1 MAGEPLSV
9 KIPLPFV
16 PSLLL
21 WSDDG
26 SRLVACGSFWSFVD
40 FGTPGLAVIETAS
53 GAVAWQLDGLSCPAA
68 QIAGSRLAV
77 CQFANS
83 PGGGIA
89 GVGRVAAFD
98 LMTGQQLWL
107 HDQLFAVGI
116 AADPGGRWLAVNASN
131 HYAVLALEDGALLGR
146 VVLRPLLRFRPVISP
161 TGRHLAVADET
172 RMVIADLPSGA
183 IRHEIPTPAPTVTA
197 DIDEAGETLTMLCAD
212 ASVTEVDVASG
223 RPVGHAVLADTHL
236 PEGPLFLM
244 GGWPA
249 AFSPDRRIVAVT
261 VALGTSTFSARTG
274 VRIGSAPRPT
284 GVGARTAYS
293 PDARFLATTR
303 ITLDN
308 QVMTAPH
315 AQVVREQ
322 RLDARAAATFHRF
335 GRLAVGYRAE
345 GRGML
350 EIDAAAGGPL
360 QEIATAMSP
369 RAAVQRLDL
378 AGAETR
384 LVVSVS
390 DVLARLHSAATGEL
404 LFERGHPA
412 TLNDVVFLQDGQCFA
427 TACTNGEV
435 RLYDTATGEKRATV
449 TYAAPV
455 NALARV
461 GGALVCGASSDKTV
475 RCIEAA
481 TGTERWRRTLPRA
494 VSKIVASP
502 DARFVMV
509 ACADRTAR
517 SLDVRDGA
525 ERWRI
530 PVPHDARISALA
542 ISPDG
547 TTAAT
552 TADDGFV
559 RVIAGETGRV
569 IRTVGHVQAPTSVA
583 FSPDGGTVISGSVD
597 GAVLASSV
605 SKPAAAAERL
615 AHAATPVT
623 RIVRVEGAVAVVT
636 EDGTVRIIDLGLRAE
651 LARFFHDAPVHD
663 VAVDARNG
671 LLVTGAGDG
680 VIRAWEWPAIG
691 RNGGMS

>member
-1 MAGEPLSV
+1 
-9 KIPLPFV
+9 
-16 PSLLL
+16 
-21 WSDDG
+21 
-26 SRLVACGSFWSFVD
+26 
-40 FGTPGLAVIETAS
+40 
-53 GAVAWQLDGLSCPAA
+53 
-68 QIAGSRLAV
+68 
-77 CQFANS
+77 
-83 PGGGIA
+83 
-89 GVGRVAAFD
+89 
-98 LMTGQQLWL
+98 
-107 HDQLFAVGI
+107 
-116 AADPGGRWLAVNASN
+116 
-131 HYAVLALEDGALLGR
+131 
-146 VVLRPLLRFRPVISP
+146 
-161 TGRHLAVADET
+161 
-172 RMVIADLPSGA
+172 MVIADLPSGA
-183 IRHEIPTPAPTVTA
+183 IRHEIPTAAPTVTA

-212 ASVTEVDVASG
+212 ASVTVVDVTSG
-223 RPVGHAVLADTHL
+223 RPVSQAVLADTHL
-236 PEGPLFLM
+236 PEGPLFLL

-249 AFSPDRRIVAVT
+249 ALSPDRRIVAVT
-261 VALGTSTFSARTG
+261 VALGTTTFSARTG

-315 AQVVREQ
+315 AHVVREQ
-322 RLDARAAATFHRF
+322 RLNTSAAATFHRF
-335 GRLAVGYRAE
+335 GRLAVAYRAE

-369 RAAVQRLDL
+369 MAAVQRLDL
-378 AGAETR
+378 AGAEMR

-390 DVLARLHSAATGEL
+390 GELARLHSAATGEL

-412 TLNDVVFLQDGQCFA
+412 TLNDVIFLQDGRCFA

-435 RLYDTATGEKRATV
+435 RLYDTATGDKRGTV
-449 TYAAPV
+449 MNAAPV
-455 NALARV
+455 NALARAS
-461 GGALVCGASSDKTV
+461 GALVCSASSDKTV

-481 TGTERWRRTLPRA
+481 TGMERWRQTLLRA
-494 VSKIVASP
+494 VSEVVASP
-502 DARFVMV
+502 DARFVVV

-517 SLDVRDGA
+517 LLEIGDGA
-525 ERWRI
+525 ERWQ
-530 PVPHDARISALA
+530 VPHDARISALA
-542 ISPDG
+542 VSPDG
-547 TTAAT
+547 TTVAT

-559 RVIAGETGRV
+559 RVIASETGAV
-569 IRTVGHVQAPTSVA
+569 VRTVGHVQAPTSVA

-597 GAVLASSV
+597 GALLASSV
-605 SKPAAAAERL
+605 SEPAAAPERL

-623 RIVRVEGAVAVVT
+623 RIVRGERAVAVVT
-636 EDGTVRIIDLGLRAE
+636 EDGTVRVIDLGLRAE

-680 VIRAWEWPAIG
+680 VIRVWEWPATG